1 MQNKN
6 AAGGNASQGQGS
18 GVGTKKKSNKVKG
31 QYRQE
36 LTEAQKAEIKE
47 AFDLFDTNGSGI
59 IDMKDLKV
67 ALRALG
73 FEPAK
78 EEIKRLISD
87 LNNGNQAA
95 GRDREK
101 DKEGQ
106 VSIDFNDFLEIM
118 TTKMSERDQPEELE
132 KAFILFSQNK
142 PIIEFEDLKRIARE
156 LGETMSDDE
165 LKEMMFEANKTDH
178 DAPVDRKDFLSILSK
193 PSV

>member
-1 MQNKN
+1 MS
-6 AAGGNASQGQGS
+6 APGGQ
-18 GVGTKKKSNKVKG
+18 KKKNSKTGVKG

-87 LNNGNQAA
+87 LSNN
-95 GRDREK
+95 
-101 DKEGQ
+101 
-106 VSIDFNDFLEIM
+106 
-118 TTKMSERDQPEELE
+118 
-132 KAFILFSQNK
+132 
-142 PIIEFEDLKRIARE
+142 
-156 LGETMSDDE
+156 
-165 LKEMMFEANKTDH
+165 
-178 DAPVDRKDFLSILSK
+178 
-193 PSV
+193 

>member
-1 MQNKN
+1 
-6 AAGGNASQGQGS
+6 
-18 GVGTKKKSNKVKG
+18 
-31 QYRQE
+31 
-36 LTEAQKAEIKE
+36 
-47 AFDLFDTNGSGI
+47 
-59 IDMKDLKV
+59 MKDLKV

-87 LNNGNQAA
+87 LNNGSAA
-95 GRDREK
+95 QNRDREK

-142 PIIEFEDLKRIARE
+142 SFIEFEDLKRIARE

-165 LKEMMFEANKTDH
+165 LKEMMYEANK
-178 DAPVDRKDFLSILSK
+178 VDREGTVDRRDFLSILNK
-193 PSV
+193 

>member
-1 MQNKN
+1 M
-6 AAGGNASQGQGS
+6 GGKGS
-18 GVGTKKKSNKVKG
+18 KKKNNKVKG

-36 LTEAQKAEIKE
+36 LTEAQKSEIKE

-87 LNNGNQAA
+87 LNNSSQAS

-106 VSIDFNDFLEIM
+106 VSIDYNDFLEIM

-142 PIIEFEDLKRIARE
+142 PYIEFEDLKRIARE
-156 LGETMSDDE
+156 LGETMSEDE
-165 LKEMMFEANKTDH
+165 LKEMMFEANKLDREGT
-178 DAPVDRKDFLSILSK
+178 VDRKDFLSILTK
-193 PSV
+193 QPNP